1 MTKESLLDG
10 FLDEMSSLICTKLR
24 KENPKVKERQERI
37 GAMKKGLKEKA
48 DALDPDL
55 WSQIDELV
63 GAVDLLAGEE
73 IKAAYLHGAADF
85 SRVMAK
91 TE

>member
-37 GAMKKGLKEKA
+37 GAMKKGLKE
-48 DALDPDL
+48 
-55 WSQIDELV
+55 
-63 GAVDLLAGEE
+63 
-73 IKAAYLHGAADF
+73 
-85 SRVMAK
+85 
-91 TE
+91 

>member
-1 MTKESLLDG
+1 MNKETLIDG
-10 FLDEMSSLICTKLR
+10 FLDEMSSMICVRLR
-24 KENPKVKERQERI
+24 KENPQVKERHERI
-37 GAMKKGLKEKA
+37 EIMKKVLKEKA

-55 WSQIDELV
+55 WKQIDELV

-85 SRVMAK
+85 ARVMAK

>member
-1 MTKESLLDG
+1 MAEKAKAEY
-10 FLDEMSSLICTKLR
+10 EAR
-24 KENPKVKERQERI
+24 KEQQRQEKI
-37 GAMKKGLKEKA
+37 EAMKKGLKEKA

-85 SRVMAK
+85 ARVMAK

>member
-1 MTKESLLDG
+1 MTKEKLLDG
-10 FLDEMSSLICTKLR
+10 FLDEMSSMICVKLR
-24 KENPKVKERQERI
+24 KENSKVKERQEKI
-37 GAMKKGLKEKA
+37 EAMKKGLKEKA

-85 SRVMAK
+85 ARVMAK

>member
-1 MTKESLLDG
+1 MTKEKLLDG
-10 FLDEMSSLICTKLR
+10 FLDEMASMICVKLR
-24 KENPKVKERQERI
+24 KENSKVKERQEKI
-37 GAMKKGLKEKA
+37 EAMKKGLKEKA

-85 SRVMAK
+85 ARVMAK

>member
-1 MTKESLLDG
+1 MTKETLIDG
-10 FLDEMSSLICTKLR
+10 FLDEMSSMICVKLR
-24 KENPKVKERQERI
+24 KENPKVKGRQERI
-37 GAMKKGLKEKA
+37 EAMKKGLKEKA
-48 DALDPDL
+48 DALDLDL
-55 WSQIDELV
+55 WSLIEELV

-85 SRVMAK
+85 ARVMAK

>member
-1 MTKESLLDG
+1 
-10 FLDEMSSLICTKLR
+10 
-24 KENPKVKERQERI
+24 
-37 GAMKKGLKEKA
+37 MKKGLKEKA
-48 DALDPDL
+48 DALDSDL

-85 SRVMAK
+85 ARVMAK